1 MKRIFLVAATFF
13 LFTAGAFAQ
22 GGFRLGVKAGTNLTK
37 ITGQSFNDGFDLSY
51 HVGAFAEIDFNK
63 KCGIQPEV
71 LWSQTTTKRTNFD
84 NLYPT
89 IVNSATSKDEKIKLD
104 YMAIPIL
111 LRYNVGKML
120 TLNAGP
126 QFGIL
131 INQDKNFLQN
141 GQSAFKNGDFSMV
154 AGAQLNFNFLRIY
167 GRYNIGL
174 KNLND
179 VGNQDKW
186 TNQQIQMGIGLRF

>member
-1 MKRIFLVAATFF
+1 MKRFF
-13 LFTAGAFAQ
+13 LAVVTIMVFTAGTYAQ
-22 GGFRLGVKAGTNLTK
+22 GGFRLGIKAGTNLNK
-37 ITGQSFNDGFDLSY
+37 ITGESFKDGFDLSY

-63 KCGIQPEV
+63 KWGIQPEV
-71 LWSQTTTKRTNFD
+71 LWSQSATKRTNFD

-89 IVNSATSKDEKIKLD
+89 IVNSTTSKDERIKLN
-104 YMAIPIL
+104 YLAIPIL
-111 LRYNVGKML
+111 LRYNIGNIL

-141 GQSAFKNGDFSMV
+141 GQSAFKDGDFSLV
-154 AGAQLNFNFLRIY
+154 GGAQLNFNFLRIY

-186 TNQQIQMGIGLRF
+186 TNQQIQMGVGLRF

>member
-1 MKRIFLVAATFF
+1 MKRIFLVAATFI

-37 ITGQSFNDGFDLSY
+37 ITGQSFSDGFDLSY

-63 KCGIQPEV
+63 KWGIQPEV

-111 LRYNVGKML
+111 LRYNVGKIL

-141 GQSAFKNGDFSMV
+141 GQSAFKDGDFSLV
-154 AGAQLNFNFLRIY
+154 GGAQLNFNFLRIY